1 MQKQGAPNCLR
12 ESDFSILIRGKIEVG
27 DIANASL
34 AGGVAIG
41 ASVANVT
48 PRWSMLIG
56 LIAGTISVFGY
67 TIVQARLQKAIGG
80 VDTCGVHNLHGMPGV
95 FGGLIALGLVATP
108 SWQLIG
114 VILSVIFA
122 TTMGIIVG
130 FITSRLGRKETPYD
144 DKEEFIVPE

>member
-1 MQKQGAPNCLR
+1 
-12 ESDFSILIRGKIEVG
+12 
-27 DIANASL
+27 
-34 AGGVAIG
+34 
-41 ASVANVT
+41 
-48 PRWSMLIG
+48 
-56 LIAGTISVFGY
+56 
-67 TIVQARLQKAIGG
+67 
-80 VDTCGVHNLHGMPGV
+80 MPGV

-114 VILSVIFA
+114 VIISVIFA